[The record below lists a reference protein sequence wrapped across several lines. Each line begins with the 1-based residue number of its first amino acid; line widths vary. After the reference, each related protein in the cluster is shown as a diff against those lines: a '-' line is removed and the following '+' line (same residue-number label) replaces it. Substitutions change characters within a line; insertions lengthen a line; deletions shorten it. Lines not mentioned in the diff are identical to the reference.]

1 MVVFNGSL
9 ALSSEDSEWDL
20 GLGYTANGITLGA
33 NYGDQDT
40 GDATWDVSAA
50 YDLGGGLTVKAMTNE
65 SEAYYVGLAMSF

>member
-1 MVVFNGSL
+1 M
-9 ALSSEDSEWDL
+9 SSEDSEWDL